1 MDAYQEM
8 ENNASDTT
16 SDEAT
21 NSTESQM
28 RLLRHSLDRILIM
41 RKVSSRQN
49 IECFNELKK
58 KKMRSIGI

>member
-49 IECFNELKK
+49 IVCFNELK